1 MTSEIALA
9 YAHPEARARAT
20 EGDVIP
26 DRISLR
32 DYVTSADIGAYQ
44 QERGKRLR
52 LCFNVVVEVE
62 PGSGIEDDVD
72 KGVSYD
78 RITEAIE
85 AELAGERLNLLE
97 TLAENEA
104 ARVLLAP
111 RAQRTFVRVE
121 KLDLGPGALGVE
133 IVRTRDAALTDAE
146 EEAPT
151 PWVILLSN
159 AALAS
164 PHLTSW
170 LDEIGQA
177 GVPAILCVGPP
188 DTPVGDVGHTF
199 VQRRMDLLDIEQN
212 AWRLAAL
219 DDRCIVRATRSEL
232 DWAAKQRQISVWAPS
247 KMVLDAAHPPLG
259 LTAGHLAQW
268 LAQEM
273 SADRLLAVGVHLDG
287 AEIRDADT
295 PHLA

>member
-9 YAHPEARARAT
+9 FEHPEARARAT
-20 EGDVIP
+20 QGDVIP

-44 QERGKRLR
+44 QERGKRQR

-62 PGSGIEDDVD
+62 PVTGVEDDVD
-72 KGVSYD
+72 KVVSYD

-97 TLAENEA
+97 TLAENVA

-133 IVRTRDAALTDAE
+133 IVRTREALPTDAE
-146 EEAPT
+146 EDLPE
-151 PWVILLSN
+151 PWVVLLGN
-159 AALAS
+159 AAMAS
-164 PHLTSW
+164 PNLTNW
-170 LDEIGQA
+170 LDEIGAA

-188 DTPVGDVGHTF
+188 EQRVGNVGHTF

-212 AWRLAAL
+212 AWRLAAS
-219 DDRCIVRATRSEL
+219 DDRCIVRGTRSEL

-247 KMVLDAAHPPLG
+247 KMVLDAAHPPKS
-259 LTAGHLAQW
+259 LTAGDLAKW
-268 LAQEM
+268 LSQEM
-273 SADRLLAVGVHLDG
+273 SAVRFLAIGLAAEG
-287 AEIRDADT
+287 AEARDADT
-295 PHLA
+295 QHLA